1 MTVAENLD
9 VDSLLDP
16 VSDDQPVGE
25 DIREDIS
32 PNSIYYQIKDA
43 RTAARATERRII
55 MEDDRDA
62 MGNVVPEWEQVLEL
76 APLILKEKSK
86 DLEIVAW
93 YIEALIRV
101 DGFAGLHQGFRL
113 AKELVERYWDNLY
126 PLPDEDGIE
135 TRVAPIT
142 GLNGEDGE
150 GTLIGPIHQ
159 VLLTQGY
166 TDQPYAAWH
175 YQQALELEK
184 ITDPEKKQARIDSGA
199 ASLSQMKRSALET
212 SMSFYESLISDVD
225 QCVEVYEQMTNAF
238 TDAAG
243 VEGPPSSN
251 IKNALLEVKT
261 IVAFLTKDMFVE
273 EQTSQEGVASAN
285 EAAEGSS
292 AKTGVSFSGDITS
305 REDAVKALHKVSEF
319 FRRTEPHSP
328 VAYSLEQAIR
338 WTRMSLPDLLSQL
351 IPDNNA
357 REEYFRLTG
366 MRPSSEDSGS
376 SSSASDYESSV
387 PSSSSS
393 TGDFY

>member
-1 MTVAENLD
+1 MTVAEYID
-9 VDSLLDP
+9 VDTLLDP
-16 VSDDQPVGE
+16 ISDDQAVGE

-62 MGNVVPEWEQVLEL
+62 MGSVVSEWHQVLEL
-76 APLILKEKSK
+76 APLILKDKSK

-166 TDQPYAAWH
+166 TDQAYAGWH
-175 YQQALELEK
+175 YQQAKELEK

-199 ASLSQMKRSALET
+199 VSLSQMKRSALET
-212 SMSFYESLISDVD
+212 SMSFYEALISDID
-225 QCVEVYEQMTNAF
+225 QCVETYDQMTAAF
-238 TDAAG
+238 TEAAG
-243 VEGPPSSN
+243 MDAPPSSN
-251 IKNALLEVKT
+251 IKNALQEIKT
-261 IVAFLTKDMFVE
+261 IISFLTKDMFGSESSSAETE
-273 EQTSQEGVASAN
+273 EAQVGSEQGVQ
-285 EAAEGSS
+285 
-292 AKTGVSFSGDITS
+292 AKTGMSLSGDINS

-338 WTRMSLPDLLSQL
+338 WTRMSLPDLLTQL
-351 IPDNNA
+351 IPDNGA

-366 MRPSSEDSGS
+366 MRPASEETESTFT
-376 SSSASDYESSV
+376 ESS

-393 TGDFY
+393 SGDFF

>member
-1 MTVAENLD
+1 MTVAEYVD
-9 VDSLLDP
+9 VDTLLDP
-16 VSDDQPVGE
+16 ISDDQPVGE

-62 MGNVVPEWEQVLEL
+62 MGNVVSEWYQVLEL

-101 DGFAGLHQGFRL
+101 DGFASLHQGFRL

-142 GLNGEDGE
+142 GLNGEEGE

-166 TDQPYAAWH
+166 TDQAYAGWH
-175 YQQALELEK
+175 YQQAKELEK
-184 ITDPEKKQARIDSGA
+184 ITDPEKKQARIDSGSV
-199 ASLSQMKRSALET
+199 SLSQIKRSALET
-212 SMSFYESLISDVD
+212 PMSFYEALISDID
-225 QCVEVYEQMTNAF
+225 QCIETYDQMTNAF
-238 TDAAG
+238 TEAAG
-243 VEGPPSSN
+243 KDAPPSSN
-251 IKNALLEVKT
+251 IKNALQEIKT
-261 IVAFLTKDMFVE
+261 IISFLTKDMF
-273 EQTSQEGVASAN
+273 SS
-285 EAAEGSS
+285 EGSAEETEVAAVGS
-292 AKTGVSFSGDITS
+292 EQGAQAKASMSLSGDINS

-338 WTRMSLPDLLSQL
+338 WTRMSLPDLLTQL
-351 IPDNNA
+351 IPDNGA

-366 MRPSSEDSGS
+366 MRASSEESESSFSES
-376 SSSASDYESSV
+376 SS

-393 TGDFY
+393 SGDFF

>member
-1 MTVAENLD
+1 MTVAEYID
-9 VDSLLDP
+9 VDTLLDP
-16 VSDDQPVGE
+16 ISDDQPVGE

-62 MGNVVPEWEQVLEL
+62 MGNVVSEWHQVLEL

-101 DGFAGLHQGFRL
+101 DGFASLHQGFRL

-142 GLNGEDGE
+142 GLNGEEGE

-166 TDQPYAAWH
+166 TDQAYAGWH
-175 YQQALELEK
+175 YLQAKELEK
-184 ITDPEKKQARIDSGA
+184 ITDPEKKQARIDSGSV
-199 ASLSQMKRSALET
+199 SLSQIKRSALET
-212 SMSFYESLISDVD
+212 PMSFYEALIGDID
-225 QCVEVYEQMTNAF
+225 QCIETYDQMTSAF
-238 TDAAG
+238 TEAAG
-243 VEGPPSSN
+243 KDAPPSSN
-251 IKNALLEVKT
+251 IKNALQEIKT
-261 IVAFLTKDMFVE
+261 IVSFLTKDMF
-273 EQTSQEGVASAN
+273 TSE
-285 EAAEGSS
+285 SS
-292 AKTGVSFSGDITS
+292 AEEPEESLTGSEQGVQAKASMSLSGDITS

-338 WTRMSLPDLLSQL
+338 WTRMSLPDLLTQL
-351 IPDNNA
+351 IPDNGA

-366 MRPSSEDSGS
+366 MRASSEES
-376 SSSASDYESSV
+376 ESSFSESST

-393 TGDFY
+393 TGDFF